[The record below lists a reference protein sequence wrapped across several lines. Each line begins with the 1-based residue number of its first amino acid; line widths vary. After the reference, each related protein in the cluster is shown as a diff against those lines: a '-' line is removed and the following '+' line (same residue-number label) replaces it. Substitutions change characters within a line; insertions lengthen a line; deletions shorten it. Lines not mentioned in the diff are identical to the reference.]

1 MRRHDTRASPH
12 PVGGVVSASADWY
25 PDPAEPGRLRY
36 WDGSSWSAW
45 VSEDG
50 QTRSAPVNPLSYPP
64 PAPDQVG
71 EIAGAGSRRSRAR
84 AAGAPSKDADILTR
98 VGIGIA
104 AVSGVVATSALGRVF
119 VSQEPGPFA
128 DGADLV
134 IDVEPGVWIAAFAA
148 VVLAVAAALP
158 MPWAR
163 LTGVGVAGA
172 LAITLGLS
180 VLTTRL
186 SDRFDTGGPDVE
198 LGAGGWILVAATVVG
213 FIGMVVS
220 LVGVAWIA
228 RGRPLPSGSGAG
240 VASLV
245 LAIVG
250 VLLPMVQAIAIAF
263 GLLGTGGMRGGAP
276 SSQARGL
283 ALAGFIVGVAG
294 AALWWLIVLIAM
306 FVAQPG

>member
-119 VSQEPGPFA
+119 VSQEPGPS
-128 DGADLV
+128 
-134 IDVEPGVWIAAFAA
+134 PT
-148 VVLAVAAALP
+148 
-158 MPWAR
+158 AR
-163 LTGVGVAGA
+163 
-172 LAITLGLS
+172 IS
-180 VLTTRL
+180 
-186 SDRFDTGGPDVE
+186 
-198 LGAGGWILVAATVVG
+198 
-213 FIGMVVS
+213 
-220 LVGVAWIA
+220 
-228 RGRPLPSGSGAG
+228 
-240 VASLV
+240 
-245 LAIVG
+245 
-250 VLLPMVQAIAIAF
+250 
-263 GLLGTGGMRGGAP
+263 
-276 SSQARGL
+276 
-283 ALAGFIVGVAG
+283 
-294 AALWWLIVLIAM
+294 
-306 FVAQPG
+306 